1 MYQPG
6 ALIKSSAR
14 EVEFDQ
20 GRHNRA
26 KLGFILMSTD
36 LAAEADFFDMAPADV
51 AVHIT
56 RLKTDD
62 YTTNETL
69 SRHIEYMADAAA
81 RIQPDTR
88 PDVISYSCT
97 SGSIVIG
104 EEPIMAQIR
113 KGAPWAI
120 PMTLVTG
127 VVDAL
132 RELDVKK
139 IVVGTPYLDEINTN
153 EAEFLYQKGFEV
165 LDIQGSI
172 WRRELSSVPSHPL
185 TGPGLRSK
193 STRRKQKRFSSV
205 AAGFEPSK
213 LPRISKNSPANR
225 SSPATRRKCGAACAV
240 PASAITLKASEK
252 SSSAT
257 AKACKQAK
265 TATYQA
271 EHYREIDAIK
281 QVIGLIEVPEGYNV
295 AARACYLML
304 PAITRITPTR

>member
-6 ALIKSSAR
+6 TVIRSSQR

-20 GRHNRA
+20 GRHKRA

-51 AVHIT
+51 AIHIT

-69 SRHIEYMADAAA
+69 SRHIEHMADAAA

-104 EEPIMAQIR
+104 EEPIMAEIR

-153 EAEFLYQKGFEV
+153 EAEFLYQKGFAV
-165 LDIQGSI
+165 LDIQGLNLKTGI
-172 WRRELSSVPSHPL
+172 EFGTVTPAYWTRFALEIDQPEAEAIFLSCGGIRALEVAAEIEKL
-185 TGPGLRSK
+185 TGKPVITSNQAQMWSCLRRAGIDDQIKGFGEIFYREGKGLRNYGDS
-193 STRRKQKRFSSV
+193 
-205 AAGFEPSK
+205 
-213 LPRISKNSPANR
+213 
-225 SSPATRRKCGAACAV
+225 
-240 PASAITLKASEK
+240 
-252 SSSAT
+252 
-257 AKACKQAK
+257 
-265 TATYQA
+265 
-271 EHYREIDAIK
+271 
-281 QVIGLIEVPEGYNV
+281 
-295 AARACYLML
+295 
-304 PAITRITPTR
+304 